1 MIQAGVSARSD
12 GSADWLIGL
21 TRKEE
26 RERERESESDSE
38 TVENSFGETSA
49 ASLTG
54 EYARKRPFLR
64 FDHRRWNND

>member
-21 TRKEE
+21 TRKE
-26 RERERESESDSE
+26 ERERESESDSE

-64 FDHRRWNND
+64 FDHRR